1 MPGMLSPSPPPAT
14 PEPPPRASPE
24 TPLPTSPETHP
35 AAPPETRATA
45 LPRAALQAAPGSLPR
60 ALSRRLLGG
69 RPWRAALYLLTS
81 VPLGVATLVALLL
94 LAVAG
99 SALTVLVI
107 GVPLLLTLV
116 LAGIPLAALERR
128 RLRLID
134 PAPLLDPHR
143 EPPEPGLASWLRT
156 RLQERC
162 TWRELAYALL
172 FAFVLWPLEALAVG
186 SVLLV
191 CGGLIG
197 TPVMMAAGGDGEA
210 RVLKLWLAD
219 SWPEAFAVL
228 LAGVVLL
235 PLLTWPLGVVA
246 RGRAVLTRALLSPPD
261 SALDSR
267 IAELDRSRT
276 RLVDAFE
283 AERRRIERD
292 LHDGAQQRLVAL
304 SMTLGLA
311 RLERPAEPL
320 GGLLDRAHEEASV
333 ALVEIRELIHG
344 IHPHI
349 LTDRGLEAAVEDL
362 ADRSPVPVEVLLAV
376 PGRLPQAVETAVY
389 FAVSEALAN
398 VAKHSGANRVT
409 VTGAT
414 TRRWLTVEVE
424 DDGRGGAR
432 LGGTA
437 DGSGSGPA
445 GGSGGG
451 TGLQGVA
458 DRLSVLGGTLLLS
471 SPPGGPT
478 VFRLEVPCPPT
489 RSRT

>member
-1 MPGMLSPSPPPAT
+1 MLSPSPPPPS
-14 PEPPPRASPE
+14 PEPGPPTSPKPGPTASSGPRPAPPRADPGV
-24 TPLPTSPETHP
+24 
-35 AAPPETRATA
+35 R
-45 LPRAALQAAPGSLPR
+45 AAPGSLPR
-60 ALSRRLLGG
+60 TLSRRLLGG

-94 LAVAG
+94 LAVVG

-134 PAPLLDPHR
+134 PVPLLDPHR
-143 EPPEPGLASWLRT
+143 EPPEPGLTSWLRT

-261 SALDSR
+261 STLDSR

-362 ADRSPVPVEVLLAV
+362 ADRSPVPVEVLMAV
-376 PGRLPQAVETAVY
+376 PGRLPEAVETAVY
-389 FAVSEALAN
+389 FAVSEALTN
-398 VAKHSGANRVT
+398 VAKHSGASRVT
-409 VTGAT
+409 VTGVT
-414 TRRWLTVEVE
+414 VRKWLTVEVE

-437 DGSGSGPA
+437 DA
-445 GGSGGG
+445 EEDERGSGGG

-478 VFRLEVPCPPT
+478 VFRLEVPCPPAD
-489 RSRT
+489 SRT